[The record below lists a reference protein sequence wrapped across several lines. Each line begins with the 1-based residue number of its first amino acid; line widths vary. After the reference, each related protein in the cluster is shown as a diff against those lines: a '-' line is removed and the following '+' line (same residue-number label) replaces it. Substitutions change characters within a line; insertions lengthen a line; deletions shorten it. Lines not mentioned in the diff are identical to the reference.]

1 MSFTRDIISEV
12 TKDEI
17 SQTVNLLGKLEPGF
31 LPLPI
36 FEQVAK
42 LVALPVVE
50 LVPFRQ
56 RGDTAEVLLI
66 QRSSDDPLWPGMWHT
81 PGTVVRAT
89 DLYSNDDKNWAP
101 FSRLMRDELKE
112 TPIGKPHFVASLLHQ
127 SKRGVEQAQV
137 YWAEVLGEHNTGQF
151 FPLTDLP
158 DNLIASQRK
167 FIEEATAS
175 FERSRHRTI

>member
-1 MSFTRDIISEV
+1 MTE
-12 TKDEI
+12 DEI
-17 SQTVNLLGKLEPGF
+17 FQTADLLGKLEPGF

-36 FEQVAK
+36 FEQVAR
-42 LVALPVVE
+42 LVALPVLE
-50 LVPFRQ
+50 LVPFRWH
-56 RGDTAEVLLI
+56 GDAVEVLLI

-89 DLYSNDDKNWAP
+89 DLYSNDDKDWAP